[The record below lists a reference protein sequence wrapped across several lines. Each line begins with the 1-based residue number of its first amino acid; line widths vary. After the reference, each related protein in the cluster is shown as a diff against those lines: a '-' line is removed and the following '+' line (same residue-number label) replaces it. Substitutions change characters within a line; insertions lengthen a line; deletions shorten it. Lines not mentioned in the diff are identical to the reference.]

1 MQRYKKSAK
10 SKTKQVKNLRH
21 LRNLRNLK
29 NYQREKKK
37 DLRENKKASEIFR
50 NLRLLIKRRRLP
62 TLPHCI
68 AVPSAQV
75 SLTSLFGMGRGGT
88 SPQ

>member
-1 MQRYKKSAK
+1 MQRYKKSVK
-10 SKTKQVKNLRH
+10 SQTEQVKKSVH
-21 LRNLRNLK
+21 ICEICGKKKSLRNLSK
-29 NYQREKKK
+29 
-37 DLRENKKASEIFR
+37 SEAL
-50 NLRLLIKRRRLP
+50 NKRRRLP